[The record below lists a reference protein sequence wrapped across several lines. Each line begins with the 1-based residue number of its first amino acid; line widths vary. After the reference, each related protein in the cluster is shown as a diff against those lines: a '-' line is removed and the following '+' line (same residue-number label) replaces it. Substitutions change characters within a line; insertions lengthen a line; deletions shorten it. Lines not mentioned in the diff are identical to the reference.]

1 MNDPQ
6 IHGTIEQ
13 RIAGERELWE
23 RDRLACVTL
32 VCAMS
37 GSTFRTSRCTEL
49 PP

>member
-1 MNDPQ
+1 MDDPQ
-6 IHGTIEQ
+6 MHGTIEQ
-13 RIAGERELWE
+13 HVAEEHELWE
-23 RDRLACVTL
+23 RESGQCVTL